1 MGELIDAMLKN
12 MAKINKEAQEPVKD
26 SEVLSYV
33 QRRADEIFSRS
44 KDGAVP
50 SYFDIEVREYNMQSL
65 IKAINNPVFSTKYN
79 ARQLR
84 IQSNGS
90 SVIRITQKEL

>member
-12 MAKINKEAQEPVKD
+12 TAKKNKEAQEPVKD
-26 SEVLSYV
+26 SAVLSYV

-65 IKAINNPVFSTKYN
+65 IKAINNPVS
-79 ARQLR
+79 RR
-84 IQSNGS
+84 S
-90 SVIRITQKEL
+90 ITPNSCEYSRMIPALYA

>member
-12 MAKINKEAQEPVKD
+12 TAKKNKEAQEPVKD
-26 SEVLSYV
+26 SAVLSYV

-65 IKAINNPVFSTKYN
+65 IKAISNPVFSTKYN
-79 ARQLR
+79 AQQLR
-84 IQSNGS
+84 IQSNDS